1 MKIFLRGA
9 RIHLSS
15 TRHGRGRAV
24 WLTRHAPAGMASA
37 KAMLIQAGLYSVN
50 MFGLHPDDLL
60 CSRGAMC
67 YADVPGLCD
76 SMHARMKTVRLSKEK
91 QHGE

>member
-1 MKIFLRGA
+1 
-9 RIHLSS
+9 
-15 TRHGRGRAV
+15 
-24 WLTRHAPAGMASA
+24 
-37 KAMLIQAGLYSVN
+37 

-60 CSRGAMC
+60 CSRGVMC
-67 YADVPGLCD
+67 YADVPGQCD